1 MIVAIV
7 MIFLSQM
14 VIIPIIFAV
23 QKSSSGVLAFF
34 AAVPLTELE
43 VFALKCE
50 VYLKVY
56 IERKR
61 T

>member
-34 AAVPLTELE
+34 AAVPITELE
-43 VFALKCE
+43 VFA
-50 VYLKVY
+50 
-56 IERKR
+56 
-61 T
+61 